1 MKQII
6 LASAS
11 PRRKK
16 LLQQIKLSF
25 DVRPSSVSE
34 SYNPSLSPA
43 KIVQQLAMRKAKDI
57 ALQSRDALVIGADT
71 IVVFRNQILE
81 KPVDSSDAEQM
92 LQQLSGQTHQVFTGV
107 ALCKVNIS
115 HNITESTTFVEST
128 DVIFGDLNPRDIEAY
143 VAGGSPMDKAGGYG
157 IQDDFGAIFVRRIEG
172 DYYNVV
178 GFPLHSFYNV
188 MKSFA
193 PEIIRPQKIDKK
205 ANE

>member
-1 MKQII
+1 
-6 LASAS
+6 
-11 PRRKK
+11 
-16 LLQQIKLSF
+16 
-25 DVRPSSVSE
+25 
-34 SYNPSLSPA
+34 LSPA

-107 ALCKVNIS
+107 ALCKVNTS

-178 GFPLHSFYNV
+178 GFPLHSFYNM